1 MGEYDDMF
9 YDPPT
14 PRKQVRLE
22 SEIEWLR
29 AENARLRA
37 ALEKIAE
44 LDGRP
49 EKRLNPAFI
58 EIIDIARAALTGR
71 VE

>member
-22 SEIEWLR
+22 ARIEALE
-29 AENARLRA
+29 AKLLEAKA
-37 ALEKIAE
+37 ALEKIASYGADRHWE
-44 LDGRP
+44 GVDVA
-49 EKRLNPAFI
+49 KQ
-58 EIIDIARAALTGR
+58 ALRTLGETG
-71 VE
+71 